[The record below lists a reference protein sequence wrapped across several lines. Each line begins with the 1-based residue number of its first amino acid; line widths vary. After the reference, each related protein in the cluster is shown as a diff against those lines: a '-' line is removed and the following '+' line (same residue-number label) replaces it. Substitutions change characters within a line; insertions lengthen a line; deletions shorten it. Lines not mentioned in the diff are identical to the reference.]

1 MRQVSEILEG
11 KVPEQT
17 VSAEYERYFME
28 LRKRI
33 DSCQQE
39 DEMDGI
45 VDALDILLNYSS
57 LIPIVTLIV
66 DKEKKRL
73 LLETEEGNRYQI
85 SVTRT
90 TEKI

>member
-11 KVPEQT
+11 KASEQA

-33 DSCQQE
+33 DSCQHE
-39 DEMDGI
+39 DEMKGI

-57 LIPIVTLIV
+57 FIPIVTLIV